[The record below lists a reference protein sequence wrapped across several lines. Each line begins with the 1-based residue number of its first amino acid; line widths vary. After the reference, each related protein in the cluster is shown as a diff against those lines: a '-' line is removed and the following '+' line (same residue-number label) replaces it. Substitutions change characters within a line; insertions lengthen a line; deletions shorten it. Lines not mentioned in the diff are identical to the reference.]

1 MITQEFVA
9 NCIAN
14 EIQNRTECIADVMTD
29 PGLVNFYRIKVSVA
43 RREII
48 IETPEAAK
56 AFVFGYEVARSKR
69 WW

>member
-1 MITQEFVA
+1 
-9 NCIAN
+9 
-14 EIQNRTECIADVMTD
+14 MTD